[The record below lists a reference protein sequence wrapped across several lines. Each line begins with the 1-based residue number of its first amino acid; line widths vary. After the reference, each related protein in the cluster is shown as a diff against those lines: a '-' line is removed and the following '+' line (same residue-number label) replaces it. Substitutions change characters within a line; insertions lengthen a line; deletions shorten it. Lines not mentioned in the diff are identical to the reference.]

1 MKKRFLA
8 LYESW
13 LTRSNHSGFLVGDI
27 VKFKD
32 GALKHDCVK
41 SLSDEAVNA
50 IKSLVDC
57 KGTVRVTNVINK
69 YPAVMAAGNPDD
81 FGPDFNIEVSEDMGG
96 GRLGQGVVV
105 HPGMLSKIDTVPNL
119 EPVPDKNKYKSKVT
133 IKPVVV
139 KDEAEEVPFFSPAR
153 TRTSD
158 LGNGKLSTGDR
169 SLKNVNVKIPAAPN
183 VTSKDPASYTADY
196 LPKA

>member
-1 MKKRFLA
+1 MKRRFLA

-32 GALKHDCVK
+32 NALKHDHLK
-41 SLSDEAVNA
+41 TQSDEV
-50 IKSLVDC
+50 IKVIKALADS
-57 KGTVRVTNVINK
+57 KGTIRVTNVINK
-69 YPAVMAAGNPDD
+69 YPATAAAGNPDD
-81 FGPDFNIEVSEDMGG
+81 FGPDFSVEVSEDMGG
-96 GRLGQGVVV
+96 GRIGQSAIV
-105 HPGMLSKIDTVPNL
+105 HVGMLTRVDTTPNL
-119 EPVPDKNKYKSKVT
+119 EPVPDKNKRKDKIN
-133 IKPVVV
+133 IKPEPV
-139 KDEAEEVPFFSPAR
+139 KDEAEEVPFYSPAR

-169 SLKNVNVKIPAAPN
+169 SLNNVNTAIPSSPN
-183 VTSKDPASYTADY
+183 VTAKDPAAYTANY